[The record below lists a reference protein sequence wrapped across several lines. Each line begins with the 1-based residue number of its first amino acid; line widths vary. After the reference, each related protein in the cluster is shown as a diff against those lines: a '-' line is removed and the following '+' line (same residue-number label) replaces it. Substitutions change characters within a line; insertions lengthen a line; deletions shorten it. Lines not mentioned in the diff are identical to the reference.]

1 MRFDKGEKD
10 MKYDINSYLDKISK
24 VEQGYENRTKELTQ
38 EEAKTRGKLEEL
50 KTAMTDSLSA
60 EALEMPIKTS
70 FSSLEKQHVSFK
82 DRLVKIASFIPII
95 QEAKA
100 AALEQE
106 VQELGTYYRETI
118 QPQMKL
124 DSQEIEH
131 ELKVRKAAYMSAVRD
146 LHILMQEQERVHNY
160 VVGAF
165 HRAGIAQKAP
175 QPAGTAV
182 QIKFKNGYAPVNDL
196 SGITKHEIKE
206 VEQTGNL
213 DPLLE
218 QLLK

>member
-1 MRFDKGEKD
+1 

-38 EEAKTRGKLEEL
+38 EETETRGKLEEL
-50 KTAMTDSLSA
+50 KAAMTDSLSA
-60 EALEMPIKTS
+60 EALKMPIKTS

-95 QEAKA
+95 QQAKA
-100 AALEQE
+100 SALEQE
-106 VQELGTYYRETI
+106 VTALGTYYREQI

-131 ELKVRKAAYMSAVRD
+131 ELKVRKAAYMSAIRD
-146 LHILMQEQERVHNY
+146 LHLLMEEQKRVHNH

-165 HRAGIAQKAP
+165 HRAGISQKAP

-182 QIKFKNGYAPVNDL
+182 QIKFKNGYAPYNDL
-196 SGITKHEIKE
+196 TGITEREIKDI
-206 VEQTGNL
+206 EQTGIL
-213 DPLLE
+213 DPALE